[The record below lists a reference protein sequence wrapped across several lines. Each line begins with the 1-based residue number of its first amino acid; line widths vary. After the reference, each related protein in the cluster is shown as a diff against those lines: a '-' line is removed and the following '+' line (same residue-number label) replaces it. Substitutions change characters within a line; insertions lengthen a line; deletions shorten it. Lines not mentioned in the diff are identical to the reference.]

1 MSFGPD
7 TAEPPAALAAEL
19 GEGAAFVAAA
29 APSLAPALAPPV
41 AGAAP
46 PQATSTEN
54 SNERT
59 ARFPS
64 IARTLPVLTRA
75 WVSAFYMCEMA
86 DLLTFGALLERH
98 EKEIFAYALRLVG
111 DRDDADDVYQET
123 FLAAFRAWPPPRRG
137 QERAW
142 LYRIATNKV
151 IDRARRRKH
160 LVRMS
165 DLRLAAPER
174 DGVSLA
180 DLAAAIKVLP
190 EGQRAAFVLRK
201 VEGLEY
207 AEVAQALECSEDA
220 ARQRVAEA
228 MKKVREAMR

>member
-1 MSFGPD
+1 
-7 TAEPPAALAAEL
+7 
-19 GEGAAFVAAA
+19 
-29 APSLAPALAPPV
+29 
-41 AGAAP
+41 
-46 PQATSTEN
+46 
-54 SNERT
+54 
-59 ARFPS
+59 
-64 IARTLPVLTRA
+64 
-75 WVSAFYMCEMA
+75 MA
-86 DLLTFGALLERH
+86 DLLTFGELLERH

-123 FLAAFRAWPPPRRG
+123 FLAAFRSWPPPRRG

-151 IDRARRRKH
+151 IDRARRAKR
-160 LVRMS
+160 LVRMN

-180 DLAAAIKVLP
+180 DLAAAIRVLP

-207 AEVAQALECSEDA
+207 SEVARALDCSEDA

-228 MKKVREAMR
+228 TKKVREAMR

>member
-1 MSFGPD
+1 M
-7 TAEPPAALAAEL
+7 AE
-19 GEGAAFVAAA
+19 
-29 APSLAPALAPPV
+29 
-41 AGAAP
+41 
-46 PQATSTEN
+46 
-54 SNERT
+54 
-59 ARFPS
+59 
-64 IARTLPVLTRA
+64 
-75 WVSAFYMCEMA
+75 
-86 DLLTFGALLERH
+86 LLTFGALLERH

-151 IDRARRRKH
+151 IDRARRAKR
-160 LVRMS
+160 LVRMN

-207 AEVAQALECSEDA
+207 AEVAQALECTEDA